1 MGLRFGENI
10 LYYMVVTF
18 SITYLDHIG
27 VNTTRILTL
36 LFFAHILHVLII
48 PLVGFLTDRIG
59 RKPVYILGAVTTMI
73 WPFLAFPMF
82 NIQSTEMILAAIMLG
97 LAFHGLRS
105 EEHTSALQSL
115 MRISYAVFC
124 LKKKQLKSHDEK
136 V

>member
-73 WPFLAFPMF
+73 WPFLAFP
-82 NIQSTEMILAAIMLG
+82 
-97 LAFHGLRS
+97 RS
-105 EEHTSALQSL
+105 EERRVGKECVSTFRSRWSPFH
-115 MRISYAVFC
+115 
-124 LKKKQLKSHDEK
+124 
-136 V
+136 

>member
-82 NIQSTEMILAAIMLG
+82 NIRSTEMIDRKSVVSGKSVAVRVYLG
-97 LAFHGLRS
+97 GRVD
-105 EEHTSALQSL
+105 
-115 MRISYAVFC
+115 I
-124 LKKKQLKSHDEK
+124 KKKKK
-136 V
+136 NK

>member
-1 MGLRFGENI
+1 
-10 LYYMVVTF
+10 MVVTF

-48 PLVGFLTDRIG
+48 PLVGCLTDRIG

-97 LAFHGLRS
+97 LAFHGLMYAAQPAIMAERS
-105 EEHTSALQSL
+105 EEQTSELQSL
-115 MRISYAVFC
+115 MRLSYAVFC
-124 LKKKQLKSHDEK
+124 LKKKYM
-136 V
+136 

>member
-1 MGLRFGENI
+1 
-10 LYYMVVTF
+10 MVVTF

-82 NIQSTEMILAAIMLG
+82 TIQSTEMLLAAIMLG
-97 LAFHGLRS
+97 LAFHGLMYAAPPAILAEMFPTRLRS
-105 EEHTSALQSL
+105 EEHPTELQPL
-115 MRISYAVFC
+115 MRHTYAVF
-124 LKKKQLKSHDEK
+124 
-136 V
+136 

>member
-48 PLVGFLTDRIG
+48 PLVGCLTDRIG

-73 WPFLAFPMF
+73 WQFLAFPMF
-82 NIQSTEMILAAIMLG
+82 TNKSTEMILPALLLG
-97 LAFHGLRS
+97 LHFKGLMYDAPTAILATVRNG
-105 EEHTSALQSL
+105 
-115 MRISYAVFC
+115 
-124 LKKKQLKSHDEK
+124 DW
-136 V
+136 

>member
-48 PLVGFLTDRIG
+48 PLVGCLTDRLG

-73 WPFLAFPMF
+73 WPFLEFPMF
-82 NIQSTEMILAAIMLG
+82 NIQSTEMILAAIMMG
-97 LAFHGLRS
+97 IAFHV
-105 EEHTSALQSL
+105 
-115 MRISYAVFC
+115 MMYA
-124 LKKKQLKSHDEK
+124 SHPSTIPAIFS
-136 V
+136 